1 MICVS
6 EKVYST
12 QKTHATGIQ
21 SKNIYTIII
30 YNIQYIKPQGLDIQ
44 LVQFINIHNNI
55 YNI

>member
-44 LVQFINIHNNI
+44 LVQFIHNNI